1 MDLQILCNIANQEK
15 EIMSEYKHVTSGK
28 DWLTG
33 EHYVQDSSGNKGTG
47 WTKEDA
53 GQAYQA
59 ASSSSSSSDSS
70 GK

>member
-1 MDLQILCNIANQEK
+1 
-15 EIMSEYKHVTSGK
+15 MSEYKHVTSGQ

-47 WTKEDA
+47 STKEDA
-53 GQAYQA
+53 GRAYQA